1 MLAADDLAVAP
12 GGSAR
17 RRLPRRRRPS
27 GSAGSPR
34 GPCSTRRG
42 RRWLPWRSSC
52 SPGSASCGAGGSPRR
67 SCPGRG
73 GVASSLW
80 DITESGLV
88 RRAVGITFQRAIVGF
103 AASIVIGVAI
113 GLAVASSK
121 IVRRAIGSMITGIQ
135 TMPSI
140 AWFPLAIVLFQL
152 DEGAIRF
159 VVILGAA
166 PAIANGLITG
176 IDHVPPLL
184 LRAGRVIGARGINA
198 YRYVILPA
206 TLPSFVGGLKQGWA
220 FAWRSLMAGELLV
233 VIASKPVG
241 RPADVAGAQPVA
253 LQRHDRLDG
262 GRVHHRADRRRR
274 RLRHPR
280 PRDPPP
286 LGPPRRLSAP
296 ATGRLL
302 PLVAGAHSLA
312 AADAVAVS
320 SRGVRRG
327 RGVAASPCRP

>member
-1 MLAADDLAVAP
+1 MLAADDLAVAATP
-12 GGSAR
+12 ADRPATADAAPRRPRRAR
-17 RRLPRRRRPS
+17 RITARTVFDATWPKLAAVAIFVFAVAVRRVERVEVR
-27 GSAGSPR
+27 
-34 GPCSTRRG
+34 ST
-42 RRWLPWRSSC
+42 SC
-52 SPGSASCGAGGSPRR
+52 PARGGSPARCGTSPR
-67 SCPGRG
+67 AG
-73 GVASSLW
+73 SL
-80 DITESGLV
+80 

-233 VIASKPVG
+233 IIASKPSIG
-241 RPADVAGAQPVA
+241 QQMQQARS
-253 LQRHDRLDG
+253 
-262 GRVHHRADRRRR
+262 
-274 RLRHPR
+274 
-280 PRDPPP
+280 
-286 LGPPRRLSAP
+286 LSRYSDMIAWMVVVFII
-296 ATGRLL
+296 GLL
-302 PLVAGAHSLA
+302 V
-312 AADAVAVS
+312 DAVAFGTLD
-320 SRGVRRG
+320 RAIRRRWG
-327 RGVAASPCRP
+327 LLND